1 MSAKIFYVCNNIN
14 NFCTN
19 KYQQHFQKVERRCCH
34 QQHLQILNK
43 SEAETNIEIIK
54 IAMGNTLI
62 HRSIFHLGA
71 NSSSYA
77 TGGSSG
83 PHRDSWCGMNPDG
96 EIYTRKV
103 KTLPA
108 RNLTIYD
115 DNESGNGNHH
125 QEHVVHTLPPTKNKF
140 KRMRNAAKRAAEER
154 ANSIPNVSSR
164 GAPGVVGT
172 AFGGQESGSG
182 ETSRMLFLLYLIH
195 RTWNVLTD
203 SNNSYKNNNKQR

>member
-1 MSAKIFYVCNNIN
+1 
-14 NFCTN
+14 
-19 KYQQHFQKVERRCCH
+19 
-34 QQHLQILNK
+34 
-43 SEAETNIEIIK
+43 
-54 IAMGNTLI
+54 MGNTLI
-62 HRSIFHLGA
+62 HRSIFHLGT

-83 PHRDSWCGMNPDG
+83 PHRDSWRGVNPDG
-96 EIYTRKV
+96 DIYTRKV

-115 DNESGNGNHH
+115 SENINGNHQ
-125 QEHVVHTLPPTKNKF
+125 QENVANTLPPTKNKF

-154 ANSIPNVSSR
+154 TNTNTVSKSSSR
-164 GAPGVVGT
+164 GATGIDDAG
-172 AFGGQESGSG
+172 ARSREAGSG

-203 SNNSYKNNNKQR
+203 SNNSNKNNNKQR